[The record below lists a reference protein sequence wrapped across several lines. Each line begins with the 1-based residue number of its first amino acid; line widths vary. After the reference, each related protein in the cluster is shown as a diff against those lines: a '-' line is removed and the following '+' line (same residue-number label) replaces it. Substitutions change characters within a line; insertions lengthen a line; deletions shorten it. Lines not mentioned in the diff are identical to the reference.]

1 METRIE
7 IENGVLRQLTR
18 SDSLFIHELF
28 SDAYVRKY
36 YVLRSDHAADIDSFV
51 QYMIDEMANMAGL
64 DYIIQGE
71 SGRKVGLITA
81 ELMRDS
87 RTGEV
92 MWNVG
97 YAVAPQYRNH
107 GYATAALNGLTDYL
121 LNTFSIQ
128 KVSLDIST
136 DNIESE
142 VVARKCGFKQPS
154 ELGERIGYFDPDHM
168 EIGMRIR
175 WFKSIESRRVM
186 LFNQA
191 CDCYRSKDYSS
202 ALALY
207 QKAMDEPY
215 PEGTPFTDAQ
225 IWANMGMAYS
235 SIGEYSRA
243 FSCLKRSQAMGLN
256 NPSIEKELRWLRDNI
271 GLF

>member
-1 METRIE
+1 METRID
-7 IENGVLRQLTR
+7 ITNGVLRQLTW

-28 SDAYVRKY
+28 SDAEVRKF

-51 QYMIDEMANMAGL
+51 QYMIDEIANMVGL
-64 DYIIQGE
+64 DYIIHGE
-71 SGRKVGLITA
+71 YEQRVGLITA
-81 ELMRDS
+81 EPMRDS

-107 GYATAALNGLTDYL
+107 GYATAALNGLTNYL

-128 KVSLDIST
+128 RVSLDIST
-136 DNIESE
+136 DNTESE
-142 VVARKCGFKQPS
+142 AVARKCGFKQTSSP
-154 ELGERIGYFDPDHM
+154 GERIGYFDPDHM

-191 CDCYRSKDYSS
+191 SSCYRSKDYFS
-202 ALALY
+202 AIDLY
-207 QKAMDEPY
+207 QTAMNEPY

-225 IWANMGMAYS
+225 ILANMGMAYS

-243 FSCLKRSQAMGLN
+243 FSCLKKSQAMGLN
-256 NPSIEKELRWLRDNI
+256 NLSIEKELRWLRDNI
-271 GLF
+271 GLY